1 MRPYKVNFELN
12 AVGLSALKSQ
22 VRRKCGMALYSQILV
37 AFKCKFGI
45 FFSLVCQIFKVKGN
59 LAHVQSTFHLRIM
72 VRICFVLV
80 FASDNRFLFMKI
92 LDLSDTYLA
101 RQFDSSIDTAC
112 NIQKRHGKKLFFIK
126 MVSLALCLALLLT
139 SLIFEGLIVFGFN
152 TT

>member
-80 FASDNRFLFMKI
+80 FASDNSFLFMKV
-92 LDLSDTYLA
+92 LDFSDNYLA
-101 RQFDSSIDTAC
+101 RKFNSSIDTAC
-112 NIQKRHGKKLFFIK
+112 NIRKDMETNYF
-126 MVSLALCLALLLT
+126 SLKW
-139 SLIFEGLIVFGFN
+139 SH
-152 TT
+152 